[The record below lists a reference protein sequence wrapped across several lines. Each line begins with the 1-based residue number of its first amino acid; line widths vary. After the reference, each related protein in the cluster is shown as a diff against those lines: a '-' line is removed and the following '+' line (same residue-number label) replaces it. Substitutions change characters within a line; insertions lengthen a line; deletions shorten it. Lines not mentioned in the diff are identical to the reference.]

1 MPETRKCGGW
11 IFQISLDSMPEKVAT
26 AFGELNKLK
35 GVRYKPVAYLGSQV
49 VNGTNYAILAEQVIF
64 DAENTKNLVLI
75 VFNVAPNAPEAT
87 VVYIKPVL
95 DGFSQEFGGIVFLD
109 DFKITEDAQK
119 DFDSVQKE
127 FVGSNVEPFALVAK
141 QIAKGVNYYFVAIV
155 TPLYP
160 GAEPSVDL
168 VIINAM
174 CYTIEF
180 KKIL

>member
-49 VNGTNYAILAEQVIF
+49 VNGTNYAVLAEQVIF

-95 DGFSQEFGGIVFLD
+95 DGFSESSSLTISRLPKTLRRISILSKKNLSDRMLNRSHSLQNKLQRAS
-109 DFKITEDAQK
+109 ITTSWPLSPR
-119 DFDSVQKE
+119 FILVQNQ
-127 FVGSNVEPFALVAK
+127 VL
-141 QIAKGVNYYFVAIV
+141 
-155 TPLYP
+155 T
-160 GAEPSVDL
+160 
-168 VIINAM
+168 
-174 CYTIEF
+174 
-180 KKIL
+180 